1 MRRDLRFIL
10 KRNAP
15 ALLAGIACLTVV
27 ACILLLPFPGRNAV
41 PATLSEYSSV
51 NTICELAA
59 LRSYY
64 HNVALY
70 EKQPDG
76 LFKYGIAKYGYKKLW
91 LEYSGT
97 VEIGIDASLIQIGA
111 PTSDGTVSV
120 YVPDAKVLNVDADER
135 TLSEPI
141 SETGW
146 LTPITG
152 EDEAN
157 AYAAAQQA
165 MRDEAEHDEALLRR
179 AKNNA
184 KLLLEQYII
193 NTGRAIGVEYTVNW
207 LSSPAQTGG

>member
-1 MRRDLRFIL
+1 MRRDFKKLL
-10 KRNAP
+10 KQNAP
-15 ALLAGIACLTVV
+15 ALLAGLACLAAV
-27 ACILLLPFPGRNAV
+27 ACILLLPGPGSAAPV
-41 PATLSEYSSV
+41 TLSEYSSV

-91 LEYSGT
+91 LEYSGI
-97 VEIGIDASLIQIGA
+97 VEIGIDASQIQIGA
-111 PTSDGTVSV
+111 PSPQGIVDV
-120 YVPDAKVLNVDADER
+120 YVPEARVLNVDADES

-141 SETGW
+141 TESGW

-152 EDEAN
+152 EDEAK

-165 MRDEAEHDEALLRR
+165 MRTEAEHDEALLRR
-179 AKNNA
+179 ARKNA
-184 KLLLEQYII
+184 QLLLEQYII
-193 NTGRAIGVEYTVNW
+193 NTGRAMGVEYTVNW
-207 LSSPAQTGG
+207 LDSPSQTGGQ